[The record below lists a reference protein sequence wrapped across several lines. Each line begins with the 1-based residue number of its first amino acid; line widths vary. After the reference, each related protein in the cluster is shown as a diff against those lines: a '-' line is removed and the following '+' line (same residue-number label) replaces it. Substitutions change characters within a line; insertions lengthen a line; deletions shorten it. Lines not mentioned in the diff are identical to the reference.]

1 MITDMVLDEEDFLQ
15 QFPDSEQYTG
25 EGLPYAD
32 WWETNADPLAVGQP
46 VDIATMFSGQQM
58 KV

>member
-1 MITDMVLDEEDFLQ
+1 MITEMELNEEDFLQ

-32 WWETNADPLAVGQP
+32 WWEIGANPLAVGQP
-46 VDIATMFSGQQM
+46 VDVAALFG
-58 KV
+58 KG